1 MRLIAVA
8 LGLLPALCALAS
20 PFLPVGQ
27 DTAEVVWPTGS
38 DTRSVN
44 APLTGYWAQ
53 DLRAEVPCATIR
65 SVDARTN
72 GPGLLSAAV
81 PAGRTAPKAGNGVGL
96 QVRVDN
102 GLLLASS
109 QGQQIAQQ

>member
-8 LGLLPALCALAS
+8 LGLLSALCALAF
-20 PFLPVGQ
+20 PFLPVVQ

-53 DLRAEVPCATIR
+53 DLRAEQI
-65 SVDARTN
+65 
-72 GPGLLSAAV
+72 
-81 PAGRTAPKAGNGVGL
+81 GRAHV
-96 QVRVDN
+96 
-102 GLLLASS
+102 
-109 QGQQIAQQ
+109 